1 MGFVN
6 HGCIR
11 GEISNNQ
18 INYCSTHIMVCTYQM
33 LLSLK
38 ENKIQTSNDK
48 NKTYRPAT
56 QRLGSVKHE
65 KRDKQKRYVFT
76 ILQNKTEVQA
86 DRSGT

>member
-1 MGFVN
+1 
-6 HGCIR
+6 
-11 GEISNNQ
+11 
-18 INYCSTHIMVCTYQM
+18 M

-65 KRDKQKRYVFT
+65 KRDKQNITFSQRC
-76 ILQNKTEVQA
+76 KTRQSSRQISLESK
-86 DRSGT
+86 DKLYTD